1 MIKKFLTFNRLN
13 NKRRKIWKT
22 FPNKLA
28 EEDGTKPALSF
39 LPREEFWR
47 LTVFRRSRLLG
58 KNTEEG
64 NNFKWSTLLWE
75 KHNECHHDMPL
86 RIC

>member
-1 MIKKFLTFNRLN
+1 MVKKFLTFNRIN
-13 NKRRKIWKT
+13 YKRRKTWKT
-22 FPNKLA
+22 FRNKLA
-28 EEDGTKPALSF
+28 EETKPALSF
-39 LPREEFWR
+39 FAREELWR
-47 LTVFRRSRLLG
+47 LTVFPRSRLLG

-75 KHNECHHDMPL
+75 KHNDCHQDMPL